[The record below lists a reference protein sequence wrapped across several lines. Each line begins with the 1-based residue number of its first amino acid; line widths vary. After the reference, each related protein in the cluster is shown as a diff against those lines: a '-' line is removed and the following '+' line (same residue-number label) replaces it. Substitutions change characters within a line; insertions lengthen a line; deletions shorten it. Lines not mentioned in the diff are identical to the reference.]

1 MPELGGT
8 LSGLIDVMR
17 AKLVQQVTEL
27 PTGARRLWLTRGATD
42 GIMKFFHL
50 PLPKMLF
57 CTEAHTWMDLVQVL
71 NSGPEDEIT

>member
-17 AKLVQQVTEL
+17 AKLVLQVTEL

-42 GIMKFFHL
+42 
-50 PLPKMLF
+50 
-57 CTEAHTWMDLVQVL
+57 
-71 NSGPEDEIT
+71 